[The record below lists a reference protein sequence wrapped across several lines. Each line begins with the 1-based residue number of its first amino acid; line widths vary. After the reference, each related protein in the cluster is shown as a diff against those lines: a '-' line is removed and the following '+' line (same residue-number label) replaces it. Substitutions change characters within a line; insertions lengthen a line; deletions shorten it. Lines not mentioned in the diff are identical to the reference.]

1 MNKAE
6 LIDLIM
12 ADKKSGF
19 DSKASA
25 ERAINAVV
33 DGIRAGVL
41 KDKKVQIVGF
51 GTFTVRDRKARIGR
65 NPQTGQEIK
74 IKASKTVGFKP
85 GKQLK
90 DQM

>member
-6 LIDLIM
+6 LIDLLLN
-12 ADKKSGF
+12 DKKSGF

-25 ERAINAVV
+25 ERAVNAVIDSIR
-33 DGIRAGVL
+33 DGIK

-51 GTFTVRDRKARIGR
+51 GTFTVRERKARTGR
-65 NPQTGQEIK
+65 NPQTGAEIK
-74 IKASKTVGFKP
+74 IKASKTVGFKA
-85 GKQLK
+85 GKALK

>member
-6 LIDLIM
+6 LVDLI
-12 ADKKSGF
+12 AGDKKSGF
-19 DSKASA
+19 DSKAGA
-25 ERAINAVV
+25 ERAVNAVV
-33 DGIRAGVL
+33 DGIRAGIL

-51 GTFTVRDRKARIGR
+51 GTFSIRPRKARVGR
-65 NPQTGQEIK
+65 NPQTGQEIQ

-90 DQM
+90 DKM